1 MLENPLRTPPIDRSI
16 NCSALTAWR
25 GGSEP
30 REGEEERGRWLC
42 QLPPAR
48 DSQEQNVEVVAHG
61 GQIQLRATR
70 TGEKTYR
77 CPLCSD
83 LFSHPH
89 PVISHLMYRC
99 PARHHAAASL
109 LPPSPELSPD
119 LSAEPGSNRKPAL
132 TPEPRRVK
140 GFDIAS
146 LTDTSL
152 DLKGNPARVSLDSSK
167 SPALDYSSS
176 SSLPDDLSFKRPTK
190 KRKSDEDNA
199 PASSAFKK
207 VDKTDRSPGLSPIA
221 GGFPFAFPYSL
232 PSSSPI
238 CAAAAAAA
246 AAAARRFLPTSCSY
260 PVLPYLPPSLAALSL
275 PSQNWCAKC
284 QTSFRMTSDLVYH
297 MRSHHKRETDPAK
310 KRREDKLRC
319 HICHESFRER
329 HHLTRH
335 MTSHQ

>member
-16 NCSALTAWR
+16 NCWALTAWR

-238 CAAAAAAA
+238 CA
-246 AAAARRFLPTSCSY
+246 
-260 PVLPYLPPSLAALSL
+260 LSL